1 MPHPKNS
8 HFCESDGASSPEKT
22 RRYFILRNYLVAIP
36 AALGLPAML
45 FSIPP
50 LMVLIP
56 ATLPFG
62 VQVPAAIFCF
72 PAVVAMVA
80 NGPVQSRFGV
90 LHGVLTPGAIIGV
103 CNWYR
108 NEPRKCRHYYCCY
121 RSFSQS
127 LNQSL
132 LLCVS
137 HSIS

>member
-1 MPHPKNS
+1 
-8 HFCESDGASSPEKT
+8 
-22 RRYFILRNYLVAIP
+22 
-36 AALGLPAML
+36 ML

-108 NEPRKCRHYYCCY
+108 NEPRKCRHHYCCY